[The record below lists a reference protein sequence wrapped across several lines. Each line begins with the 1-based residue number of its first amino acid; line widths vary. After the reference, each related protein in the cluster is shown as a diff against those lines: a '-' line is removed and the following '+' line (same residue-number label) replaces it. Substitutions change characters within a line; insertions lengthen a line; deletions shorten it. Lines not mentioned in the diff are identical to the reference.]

1 MTIIANPIYDTVF
14 KFLMEDNRV
23 AKILLSA
30 LLQKEVVEVRMRQ
43 TEYTDSNRSPISMF
57 RLDFAAK
64 VREKDGTER
73 LIMIELQKTWL
84 ETETLRFRQYLGT
97 QYLDESNIPEGEDNE
112 DGHALPMVSIYIL
125 GHKLGDLQEPVVY
138 VRQRYL
144 DQDSNPIVRGVPD
157 PFIES
162 LTHDTIVV
170 QIPYLKGRVRNH
182 LERLLNLFD
191 QDYRVKTDRHLLEVD
206 EEKLVGEDEWWVM
219 YRLVKAASMP
229 DTRKAMRV
237 EDEILSVV
245 EKRDTTIMVQEEEIK
260 QNKKTIELKD
270 QELEQKELQLK
281 QNKKELAE
289 KDQKLEQQDQVLRSM
304 MPVLRA
310 AGWTAEKIAEHLH
323 LPEREV
329 RKALGEGE

>member
-30 LLQKEVVEVRMRQ
+30 LLQKEVVEVQMRQ

-97 QYLDESNIPEGEDNE
+97 QYLDESNIPEGDDNE

-138 VRQRYL
+138 VRRRYL

-162 LTHDTIVV
+162 LTHDTIIV
-170 QIPYLKGRVRNH
+170 QIPYLKGRIRSH
-182 LERLLNLFD
+182 LDRLLNLFD
-191 QDYRVKTDRHLLEVD
+191 QDYRLKEDEHLLEFD
-206 EEKLVGEDEWWVM
+206 EEKLQGNDEQLVM
-219 YRLVKAASMP
+219 YRLVKAAAAPKVRRSMQ
-229 DTRKAMRV
+229 V
-237 EDEILSVV
+237 EDEVLSELE
-245 EKRDTTIMVQEEEIK
+245 EKDTTIMVQEEEIK
-260 QNKKTIELKD
+260 QNKKTIEQKNQIIEQKD
-270 QELEQKELQLK
+270 QELEQK
-281 QNKKELAE
+281 
-289 KDQKLEQQDQVLRSM
+289 DQVLRSM
-304 MPVLRA
+304 VPVLRA
-310 AGWTAEKIAEHLH
+310 AGWTAEKIAGHLH
-323 LPEREV
+323 LPELEV

>member
-84 ETETLRFRQYLGT
+84 ETETLRFRQYL
-97 QYLDESNIPEGEDNE
+97 DKENIPVTKENSKRF
-112 DGHALPMVSIYIL
+112 ALPMISIYIL

-138 VRQRYL
+138 VRRRYL

-162 LTHDTIVV
+162 LTHDTIIV
-170 QIPYLKGRVRNH
+170 QIPYLKGRIRSH
-182 LERLLNLFD
+182 LDRLLNLFD
-191 QDYRVKTDRHLLEVD
+191 QDYRLKEDEHLLEFD
-206 EEKLVGEDEWWVM
+206 EEKLQGNDEQLVM
-219 YRLVKAASMP
+219 YRLVKAAAAPKVRRSMQ
-229 DTRKAMRV
+229 V
-237 EDEILSVV
+237 EDEVLSELE
-245 EKRDTTIMVQEEEIK
+245 EKDTTIMVQEEEIK
-260 QNKKTIELKD
+260 QNKKTIEQKNQIIEQKD
-270 QELEQKELQLK
+270 QELEQK
-281 QNKKELAE
+281 
-289 KDQKLEQQDQVLRSM
+289 DQVLRSM
-304 MPVLRA
+304 VPVLRA
-310 AGWTAEKIAEHLH
+310 AGWTAEKIAGHLH
-323 LPEREV
+323 LPELEV

>member
-30 LLQKEVVEVRMRQ
+30 LLQKEVVEVQMRQ
-43 TEYTDSNRSPISMF
+43 TEYTNSNRSKISMF

-64 VREKDGTER
+64 IREKDGTDHTI
-73 LIMIELQKTWL
+73 LIELQKTWRK
-84 ETETLRFRQYLGT
+84 TETLRFRQYLGT
-97 QYLDESNIPEGEDNE
+97 QYLDKENVPATKENPKRF
-112 DGHALPMVSIYIL
+112 ALPMVSIYIL
-125 GHKLGDLQEPVVY
+125 GHKLGDLQEPVIY
-138 VRQRYL
+138 VRRRYL

-170 QIPYLKGRVRNH
+170 QIPYLKGRVRSH

-245 EKRDTTIMVQEEEIK
+245 EKRDTTIMVQQEQLE
-260 QNKKTIELKD
+260 QKD
-270 QELEQKELQLK
+270 QELEQKELQLE

-289 KDQKLEQQDQVLRSM
+289 KDQKLEQQDQALRSM
-304 MPVLRA
+304 VPVLRA
-310 AGWTAEKIAEHLH
+310 AGWTAEKIAEHLY
-323 LPEREV
+323 LPELEV